1 MSNTYRKTVNELVKS
16 REVAE
21 LKDDMMLERG
31 LRIVIAEMHSTAE
44 MFGGAPF
51 WRTRAERE
59 TFGAFVKGTSVL
71 ASDDIYAEWDRVTDK
86 AMSAA
91 GF

>member
-31 LRIVIAEMHSTAE
+31 LRIVIAEMHDAARLL
-44 MFGGAPF
+44 GGTPF
-51 WRTRAERE
+51 WRARAERE
-59 TFGAFVKGTSVL
+59 SFGAFVKGTSVL
-71 ASDDIYAEWDRVTDK
+71 ASDDIYAEWDRVTEK
-86 AMSAA
+86 ALDAA